1 MYLFSLSF
9 TLHSLSFSST
19 QMSLHAASWICICEK
34 DHRKMLPS
42 MQATTTNL
50 EELATVMK
58 QLRVDNGWIQSILG
72 RKTSTATKPMFV
84 DLNRFS
90 LGKLLF

>member
-1 MYLFSLSF
+1 
-9 TLHSLSFSST
+9 
-19 QMSLHAASWICICEK
+19 
-34 DHRKMLPS
+34 